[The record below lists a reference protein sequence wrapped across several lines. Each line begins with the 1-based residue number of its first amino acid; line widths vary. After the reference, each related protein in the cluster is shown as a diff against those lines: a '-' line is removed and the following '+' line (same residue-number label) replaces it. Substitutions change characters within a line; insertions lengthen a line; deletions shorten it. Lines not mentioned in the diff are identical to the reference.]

1 MAMRTRTD
9 KEAHVRRILVLALL
23 LLLPVSVAAQGPYPI
38 QQSPVPLAPCS
49 FLKNA
54 NGATPTATVTP
65 PSGTYVYICGIEI
78 TLVCGTTTC
87 TVAAP
92 QTLGTSNLGGLTWTV
107 PTTGVGQAAGT
118 GWAQY
123 FSFPNPIRS
132 ANSGTA
138 TSVGAAPAGTN
149 GTWNLNIYG
158 WLAP

>member
-1 MAMRTRTD
+1 VSTSMAMRTRTD

-78 TLVCGTTTC
+78 TLVWGRTSCPVTAPHTPGTPTR
-87 TVAAP
+87 
-92 QTLGTSNLGGLTWTV
+92 GGLTWPG
-107 PTTGVGQAAGT
+107 PTPGVGRGPGPGGSQS
-118 GWAQY
+118 
-123 FSFPNPIRS
+123 FSFPNPTRGATGGRGRS
-132 ANSGTA
+132 AG
-138 TSVGAAPAGTN
+138 GAPAVTN
-149 GTWNLNIYG
+149 GT
-158 WLAP
+158 